1 VLVIATET
9 PRALLTVHE
18 YAAPPPRLAAL
29 TWGAEDLSVA
39 LGARA
44 PREPDGTFTF
54 TFRLARS
61 ACLIAAAAAGI
72 QAIDGVY
79 ADFADAAGLG
89 RELADARRDGFTGKL
104 AIHPG
109 QIEAINAAFTPTEA
123 EVAYARRVVAAFA
136 TSPDVGVTSIDGRM
150 IDRPHLLHA
159 QRVLAAAE
167 HLGRK

>member
-1 VLVIATET
+1 M
-9 PRALLTVHE
+9 HE
-18 YAAPPPRLAAL
+18 YAAPPPRLAGL

-44 PREPDGTFTF
+44 VRDADGAFTF
-54 TFRLARS
+54 TFQLARS
-61 ACLIAAAAAGI
+61 SCLIAAAAIGI

-79 ADFADAAGLG
+79 ADFSDAAGLA
-89 RELADARRDGFTGKL
+89 RELAEARRDGFTGKL

-123 EVAYARRVVAAFA
+123 ELAYARRVVAAFA
-136 TSPDVGVTSIDGRM
+136 ASPDVGVTSIDGRM

-167 HLGRK
+167 QLARR